1 VGSDVIKEAG
11 AHSVP
16 VDLRHI
22 PNHHNRLAVPG
33 STRIVCIN
41 HDIEKV
47 GIERINDPTRF
58 REPLVP
64 TPTNVVTAVF
74 SRAVRRR
81 KKTSVFR
88 SKIVLRD
95 GSTVLTLQYIR
106 GQDLTIG
113 IAALDCPVDNSVL
126 LGWALS
132 PSGNPPGGD
141 AVVLVEKA
149 PPICTAI
156 LIAEHR
162 LPLRFEEEPPHE
174 AIPNA

>member
-1 VGSDVIKEAG
+1 M
-11 AHSVP
+11 
-16 VDLRHI
+16 
-22 PNHHNRLAVPG
+22 
-33 STRIVCIN
+33 
-41 HDIEKV
+41 
-47 GIERINDPTRF
+47 
-58 REPLVP
+58 P

-74 SRAVRRR
+74 PHAVRRR

-106 GQDLTIG
+106 RQDWTIG

-149 PPICTAI
+149 PPICTAL

-174 AIPNA
+174 AVLAERVGHVELTIRLSRHRPLQAEPAHVVGSESARHTDFSLAALPMAVELATLR